1 MVPEKMRKRFIMN
14 FVMEMEC
21 FLFTEQEIQEQTG
34 IREGKGVYIDL
45 EKRKFQ
51 RVCEN
56 IEEINK
62 EAEGKLKVSIVKGTN
77 VIHVQ
82 NLNPKK
88 GS

>member
-1 MVPEKMRKRFIMN
+1 
-14 FVMEMEC
+14 MEMEC

-34 IREGKGVYIDL
+34 IRGGKGVYIDL
-45 EKRKFQ
+45 EKRLFQ
-51 RVCEN
+51 RVCEY